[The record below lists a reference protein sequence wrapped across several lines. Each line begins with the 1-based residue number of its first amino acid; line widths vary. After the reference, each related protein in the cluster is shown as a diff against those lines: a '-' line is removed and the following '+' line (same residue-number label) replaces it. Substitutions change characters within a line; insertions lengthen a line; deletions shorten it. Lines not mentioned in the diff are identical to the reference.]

1 MPINGA
7 ALLNSG
13 EIRMSGSIAS
23 NGSSATESMIST
35 AFGGAPHANSN
46 ISSGNKTN
54 ISLTTL
60 NTTIGGFTNDG
71 SCDGSAPHGMFE
83 CRGAFV
89 TDEELGGGGG
99 GGR

>member
-7 ALLNSG
+7 ALNNSG
-13 EIRMSGSIAS
+13 EIRMSGSLES
-23 NGSSATESMIST
+23 NGATATTGMINC
-35 AFGGAPHANSN
+35 AYGGAAHANSN

-60 NTTIGGFTNDG
+60 NTTIGGFTENG
-71 SCDGSAPHGMFE
+71 SCNGSAPHGMEE
-83 CRGAFV
+83 CRGAY
-89 TDEELGGGGG
+89 DESN

>member
-7 ALLNSG
+7 ALNSSG
-13 EIRMSGSIAS
+13 ELRMSGSLES
-23 NGSSATESMIST
+23 NGATATTGMINC
-35 AFGGAPHANSN
+35 AFGGAAHANSN
-46 ISSGNKTN
+46 ISAGNKTD

-71 SCDGSAPHGMFE
+71 SCDGSAPHGMEE

>member
-7 ALLNSG
+7 GLNNSG
-13 EIRMSGSIAS
+13 MISMSGSLES
-23 NGSSATESMIST
+23 NGSTATTGMINC

-46 ISSGNKTN
+46 ITAGNKIN

-60 NTTIGGFTNDG
+60 NTTIGAFTNDG
-71 SCDGSAPHGMFE
+71 SCDGNAPHGMEE
-83 CRGAFV
+83 CRSAFV
-89 TDEELGGGGG
+89 TDEELCGGG

>member
-7 ALLNSG
+7 ALNNSG
-13 EIRMSGSIAS
+13 EIRMSGSLES
-23 NGSSATESMIST
+23 NGATATTGMINC
-35 AFGGAPHANSN
+35 AYGGAAHANSN

-60 NTTIGGFTNDG
+60 NTTIGGFTENG
-71 SCDGSAPHGMFE
+71 SCDGSAPHGMVE
-83 CRGAFV
+83 CRGAYQQ
-89 TDEELGGGGG
+89 TDDGPG

>member
-13 EIRMSGSIAS
+13 EIRMSGSLAANAS
-23 NGSSATESMIST
+23 TATESMISC

-46 ISSGNKTN
+46 ISAGNKTN

-60 NTTIGGFTNDG
+60 NTTIGAFTNNNNADAT
-71 SCDGSAPHGMFE
+71 APHGMEE

>member
-7 ALLNSG
+7 GLLNSG

-60 NTTIGGFTNDG
+60 NVTIGGFTNNG
-71 SCDGSAPHGMFE
+71 SCDGTAPHGMDE
-83 CRGAFV
+83 CRGAYQQA
-89 TDEELGGGGG
+89 DDGPG